1 MEKRKNSHTS
11 RSPLFVP
18 HFFGMLLLGAQ
29 LIMLLFVLSTG
40 GLRFPDFSGERQRA
54 VEDAFAL
61 IGVFLPG
68 ILGIGLLVYCMVR
81 EGFAK
86 RESLSAV
93 IIRWILR
100 IFLLFWVILVLFPVI
115 WMLYSSLKTPAEF
128 IANPWALPEK
138 PAFSN
143 YKQAWT
149 GSNFAGYVLNTLMI
163 TIGSTALFFIMLTA
177 TAYILGKYNFR
188 LKRFFSGFY
197 FVAMMIP
204 SILVLV
210 PLYFQLETLGGGI
223 NSLIYAITGTKS
235 SFSMTDNRAV
245 LTVIYAVQAIPV
257 PIFLVTGFVKRID
270 QSFLEAAYI
279 DGAGEWYVF
288 SRIIL
293 PFIRPIVLFQCLAV
307 FMATWNEYTLAFTFL
322 GYTQEHHTISVGLQH
337 ITEIFS
343 RGQDFGTIFAAL
355 TLSMLPIL
363 VLYTIFNKQFLK
375 GTDASEGLK

>member
-1 MEKRKNSHTS
+1 
-11 RSPLFVP
+11 
-18 HFFGMLLLGAQ
+18 
-29 LIMLLFVLSTG
+29 
-40 GLRFPDFSGERQRA
+40 
-54 VEDAFAL
+54 
-61 IGVFLPG
+61 
-68 ILGIGLLVYCMVR
+68 
-81 EGFAK
+81 
-86 RESLSAV
+86 
-93 IIRWILR
+93 
-100 IFLLFWVILVLFPVI
+100 
-115 WMLYSSLKTPAEF
+115 
-128 IANPWALPEK
+128 
-138 PAFSN
+138 
-143 YKQAWT
+143 
-149 GSNFAGYVLNTLMI
+149 
-163 TIGSTALFFIMLTA
+163 
-177 TAYILGKYNFR
+177 
-188 LKRFFSGFY
+188 
-197 FVAMMIP
+197 
-204 SILVLV
+204 
-210 PLYFQLETLGGGI
+210 
-223 NSLIYAITGTKS
+223 
-235 SFSMTDNRAV
+235 MTDNRAV

>member
-1 MEKRKNSHTS
+1 MKKLSKTPSLLSPEKLQTVGLIMVVVQVLM
-11 RSPLFVP
+11 LFVI
-18 HFFGMLLLGAQ
+18 AC
-29 LIMLLFVLSTG
+29 SG
-40 GLRFPDFSGERQRA
+40 GLRYPHFSGDRVLA
-54 VEDAFAL
+54 FEDTLSL

-68 ILGIGLLVYCMVR
+68 VCGLALLVYAGLHIRSEKRDTVGTVIVR
-81 EGFAK
+81 W
-86 RESLSAV
+86 V
-93 IIRWILR
+93 LR
-100 IFLLFWVILVLFPVI
+100 IMLLFWVVLVLFPVV
-115 WMLYSSLKTPAEF
+115 WMLYSSLKTPTEF
-128 IANPWALPEK
+128 ISDPWGLPKELS
-138 PAFSN
+138 FSN

-149 GSNFAGYVLNTLMI
+149 GSNFAGYILNTVLI
-163 TIGSTALFFIMLTA
+163 TAGATALFFLMLT
-177 TAYILGKYNFR
+177 TTSYILGKYVFR
-188 LKRFFSGFY
+188 AKKFFSGFY

-210 PLYFQLETLGGGI
+210 PLFFQLESLGGHI
-223 NSLIYAITGTKS
+223 NSLIEMITGTNPGI
-235 SFSMTDNRAV
+235 SMTDNRAM

-257 PIFLVTGFVKRID
+257 PIFLVTGFVRRID

-307 FMATWNEYTLAFTFL
+307 FMATWNEYTLATTFL
-322 GYTQEHHTISVGLQH
+322 GYTEAHHTLSVGLQH

-363 VLYTIFNKQFLK
+363 VLYTVFHKQFLR
-375 GTDASEGLK
+375 GTDAGEGLK